1 MTIDERV
8 ERIVTLLD
16 DKKGEEI
23 EVFNLD
29 KVDYIAQRVVL
40 VNSLGGR
47 HTEALFDH
55 LKNTLKPLGEE
66 FLASDESDQ
75 WIVTDMGDILIHI
88 MTPEYRQKYSM
99 ETFLSDLQKPS
110 AV

>member
-55 LKNTLKPLGEE
+55 LKNTLKPLGED

>member
-8 ERIVTLLD
+8 ERIVNLLD
-16 DKKGEEI
+16 SKKAEEI

-40 VNSLGGR
+40 ANSLGGK
-47 HTEALFDH
+47 HTEALYEN
-55 LKNTLKPLGEE
+55 LKSALKPLGEE
-66 FLASDESDQ
+66 FLISDVSDQ
-75 WIVTDMGDILIHI
+75 WVVTDLGDILIHI

-99 ETFLSDLQKPS
+99 ETFLSDLSKQ
-110 AV
+110 VVN